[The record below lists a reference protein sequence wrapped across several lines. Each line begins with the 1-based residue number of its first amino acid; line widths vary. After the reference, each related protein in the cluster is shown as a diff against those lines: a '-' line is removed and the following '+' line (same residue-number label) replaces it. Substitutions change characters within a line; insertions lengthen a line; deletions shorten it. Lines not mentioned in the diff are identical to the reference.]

1 MKHIG
6 DSGERL
12 ALAYLNQNGYELFD
26 RNLRLGHWEADLV
39 VFKGRLLVVAEE
51 KSSLTKTVDRPEAR
65 ISREQFARLIG
76 LGTFLVRR
84 NPQFLELRIDLVLV
98 QLKAA
103 KMQIRHYKDISS
115 YI

>member
-6 DSGERL
+6 DNGEHL
-12 ALAYLNQNGYELFD
+12 ALAYLTQNGYELFD
-26 RNLRLGHWEADLV
+26 RNVRLGHWEADLV
-39 VFKGRLLVVAEE
+39 VFKGHLLVIVEV
-51 KSSLTKTVDRPEAR
+51 KSSLTKTADHPEAR
-65 ISREQFARLIG
+65 ISRAQFARLIG

-98 QLKAA
+98 RLKTA
-103 KMQIRHYKDISS
+103 KTQIRYYKDISS